1 MSTNGNGWAPRKTIT
16 VLCPSGKQPQ
26 VRRPGPEFMLRNG
39 RVARTFSKSLSSA
52 GPRPGQSAE
61 DYNSEVIEQM
71 SDDELAALMVF
82 ARGLVCA
89 MLVSPKLVLN
99 PREDH
104 DEIGPDD
111 MPTTDFWFLFNY
123 GMENFI
129 GIKVPVG
136 EGDTETEVEVTDLE
150 TFRPESS
157 VSGASVDGAPVS
169 VTESEPAITDS
180 GLVHSTGA

>member
-16 VLCPSGKQPQ
+16 VQCPSGKRPQ
-26 VRRPGPEFMLRNG
+26 VRRPGPEFMIRNG
-39 RVARTFSKSLSSA
+39 RVARTFSAALSTSE
-52 GPRPGQSAE
+52 RQPGQSLE
-61 DYNSEVIEQM
+61 DYNLEAIEKM
-71 SDDELAALMVF
+71 SDDEMAALMIF

-111 MPTTDFWFLFNY
+111 MPTADFWFLFNY
-123 GMENFI
+123 GMTNFL

-136 EGDTETEVEVTDLE
+136 ETEVEVADLE
-150 TFRPESS
+150 TFRAES
-157 VSGASVDGAPVS
+157 GIQGDSVDGTSLS
-169 VTESEPAITDS
+169 VTESEPAPTDS
-180 GLVHSTGA
+180 GLVSSTGA